1 MNIRRVVFQ
10 AFFLLG
16 AASMLM
22 AQEKANRSD
31 NERWQQR
38 VNYYMEI
45 DMNVETNRFQGVQ
58 KLDYTNNSPE
68 DLNMVF
74 YHLYFNAFQP
84 GSMMDVRSRT
94 IQDPDRRVGDRIS
107 KLSDDE
113 IGYQKIFSLK
123 KDGIDLQ
130 YEVVGTI
137 LEVKLD
143 SPIKPGQTVTF
154 DMTFEGQV
162 PVQIRRTGR
171 DNAEGIRYSMAQW
184 FPKMAEYDYQ
194 GWHADEY
201 IGREFY
207 GVWGDFELKLSIDK
221 DYVVG
226 GTGYLQNPLEIGHG
240 YENPGD
246 NVNQKIV
253 DGKLTWH
260 FIAPDVHDFMWAADP
275 EYLHNKL
282 TMKNG
287 TVLHFFHQEG
297 QNSDNWEKLRPL
309 TEMSFEY
316 ANKYFGQ
323 YPYKQFSVIQGGDGG
338 MEYPMSTLIT
348 GNRGSLLG
356 VTIHESMHD
365 WYHGV
370 LGSNE
375 ALHPWMDEG
384 FTSYASSR
392 ISQHISMA
400 TKGESAPVPTI
411 ETIGSRSGQGSYLR
425 SAASGNEEAM
435 STHSDHYDLNGI
447 YSAAAY
453 GKGAVWMSQMGYV
466 IGEEARDRGLL
477 EYFNRWKFKHPN
489 PNDVLRVMEDVS
501 GLELDWYNEYFVFT
515 TKQVDYGIK
524 DVVGEDQKTK
534 VTLERVK
541 KMPMPMDV
549 VVTYTD
555 GTKEVHYMALRMM
568 RGEKPAETN
577 DKRIVHEDWP
587 WTHPSYELTVD
598 RPISEIA
605 SIVIDP
611 SGRMADTDRKNNSWE
626 AEKTR
631 KEEVISKNR
640 LILNRYHGL

>member
-1 MNIRRVVFQ
+1 MV
-10 AFFLLG
+10 
-16 AASMLM
+16 M
-22 AQEKANRSD
+22 AQGKANRSD

-45 DMNVETNRFQGVQ
+45 DMDVETNRYQGVQ
-58 KLDYTNNSPE
+58 KLDYTNNSPD

-107 KLSDDE
+107 KLSEDE

-123 KDGIDLQ
+123 KDGKDLE

-143 SPIKPGQTVTF
+143 KPIKSGETVTF
-154 DMTFEGQV
+154 DMTFEAQV

-171 DNAEGIRYSMAQW
+171 DNAEGVRYSMAQW

-207 GVWGDFELKLSIDK
+207 GVWGDFELKLKIDK

-246 NVNQKIV
+246 VVNQKVV
-253 DGKLTWH
+253 DGKLEWH

-275 EYLHNKL
+275 DYLHNKL

-287 TVLHFFHQEG
+287 TVLHFLHQKG
-297 QNSDNWEKLRPL
+297 QNTENWEKLRPL

-392 ISQHISMA
+392 ISQHISRTM
-400 TKGESAPVPTI
+400 KGESAPATTL
-411 ETIGSRSGQGSYLR
+411 ENIGSRSGQGGYLR
-425 SAASGNEEAM
+425 AAKSGREEAM

-447 YSAAAY
+447 YGAQAY

-477 EYFNRWKFKHPN
+477 EYFDRWKFKHPN

-501 GLELDWYNEYFVFT
+501 GLELDWYNEYFVYT
-515 TKQVDYGIK
+515 TKQIDYGIK
-524 DVVGEDQKTK
+524 DVVGEGQKTK
-534 VTLERVK
+534 VSLERVN
-541 KMPMPMDV
+541 KMPMPIDV

-568 RGEKPAETN
+568 RGEKPAETA
-577 DKRIVHEDWP
+577 DKRVVHEDWP
-587 WTHPSYELTVD
+587 WTHPTYDLTVD

-605 SIVIDP
+605 SVVIDP
-611 SGRMADTDRKNNSWE
+611 SGRMADVNKDNNKWE
-626 AEKTR
+626 ATAIEKKR
-631 KEEVISKNR
+631 
-640 LILNRYHGL
+640 

>member
-10 AFFLLG
+10 VFFLLG

-626 AEKTR
+626 AEKLEKKR
-631 KEEVISKNR
+631 
-640 LILNRYHGL
+640 

>member
-16 AASMLM
+16 IASLLV

-45 DMNVETNRFQGVQ
+45 DMDVETNRFQGVQ
-58 KLDYTNNSPE
+58 KLDYTNNSPD
-68 DLNMVF
+68 DLKMVF

-94 IQDPDRRVGDRIS
+94 IEDPDRRVGDRIS

-113 IGYQKIFSLK
+113 IGYQKIASLK
-123 KDGIDLQ
+123 KDGKDLQ

-137 LEVKLD
+137 LEVQLD
-143 SPIKPGQTVTF
+143 KPIKSGETVTF
-154 DMTFEGQV
+154 DMVFEGQV

-171 DNAEGIRYSMAQW
+171 DNREGIRYSMAQW

-246 NVNQKIV
+246 QVNKKIV

-275 EYLHNKL
+275 DYLHNKL

-287 TVLHFFHQEG
+287 TVLHFFHQGG
-297 QNSDNWEKLRPL
+297 QNTDNWEKLRPL

-392 ISQHISMA
+392 ISQHITMA
-400 TKGESAPVPTI
+400 TKGELAPATTI
-411 ETIGSRSGQGSYLR
+411 ENIGSRSGQGSYLR
-425 SAASGNEEAM
+425 SAAGGREEAM
-435 STHSDHYDLNGI
+435 STHSDHYDLNGV

-611 SGRMADTDRKNNSWE
+611 SGRMADTNRENNTWE
-626 AEKTR
+626 AEKLEKKR
-631 KEEVISKNR
+631 
-640 LILNRYHGL
+640 

>member
-1 MNIRRVVFQ
+1 MNIRRVVLQ
-10 AFFLLG
+10 ASLLLSVS
-16 AASMLM
+16 AMMM
-22 AQEKANRSD
+22 AQGLADRSR
-31 NERWQQR
+31 NERWQQQA
-38 VNYYMEI
+38 NYYMEVEM
-45 DMNVETNRFQGVQ
+45 DVETNKFFGEQ
-58 KLDYTNNSPE
+58 KIEYTNNSPDE
-68 DLNMVF
+68 LNQVF

-94 IQDPDRRVGDRIS
+94 IKDPDRRVQDRIS
-107 KLSDDE
+107 KLKENE
-113 IGYQKIFSLK
+113 IGYQRITSLK
-123 KDGIDLQ
+123 QNGQELK
-130 YEVVGTI
+130 YEVSGTV
-137 LEVKLD
+137 LEVKLNQ
-143 SPIKPGQTVTF
+143 PIKPGETVTF
-154 DMTFEGQV
+154 DMVWNGQV
-162 PVQIRRTGR
+162 PVQIRRSGR
-171 DNAEGIRYSMAQW
+171 DNSEGVRYSMAQW

-207 GVWGDFELKLSIDK
+207 GVWGDYELKLTIDK

-226 GTGYLQNPLEIGHG
+226 GTGYLQNPQEIGHG
-240 YENPGD
+240 YEEEGQT
-246 NVNQKIV
+246 VNKKV
-253 DGKLTWH
+253 VNGKLTWH

-275 EYLHNKL
+275 DYLHNKL

-287 TVLHFFHQEG
+287 VVLHFLHQEG
-297 QNSDNWEKLRPL
+297 QNSENWEKLRPL

-316 ANKYFGQ
+316 ANEYFGQ

-392 ISQHISMA
+392 ISAHIRKVTTDA
-400 TKGESAPVPTI
+400 DDVPVTI
-411 ETIGSRSGQGSYLR
+411 ENIGSGSGQRSYLN
-425 SAASGNEEAM
+425 SAKSGREEAM
-435 STHSDHYDLNGI
+435 STHSDHYEYNGI

-466 IGEEARDRGLL
+466 IGEEARDKGLI

-489 PNDVLRVMEDVS
+489 PNDVLRVFEDVS

-515 TKQVDYGIK
+515 TKQIDYAVK
-524 DVVGEDQKTK
+524 EVVGEGNKTK
-534 VTLERVK
+534 VTLDKVG
-541 KMPMPMDV
+541 KMPMPTDV
-549 VVTYTD
+549 VITYKD

-587 WTHPSYELTVD
+587 WTNPSYEFSVD
-598 RPISEIA
+598 RPISDIV
-605 SIVIDP
+605 SVVIDP
-611 SGRMADTDRKNNSWE
+611 SGRMADVDKENNKWV
-626 AEKTR
+626 AEKLD
-631 KEEVISKNR
+631 KKK
-640 LILNRYHGL
+640 

>member
-1 MNIRRVVFQ
+1 MNIRRVMFQ
-10 AFFLLG
+10 AFLLVG
-16 AASMLM
+16 VASLLT
-22 AQEKANRSD
+22 AQQKANRSD

-45 DMNVETNRFQGVQ
+45 DMDVETNRFQGVQ
-58 KLDYTNNSPE
+58 KLDYTNNSPD
-68 DLNMVF
+68 DLKMVF

-107 KLSDDE
+107 KLSDDQ
-113 IGYQKIFSLK
+113 IGYQKISSLK
-123 KDGIDLQ
+123 KDGKDVQ

-154 DMTFEGQV
+154 DMIFNGQV

-171 DNAEGIRYSMAQW
+171 DNSEGVRYSMAQW

-207 GVWGDFELKLSIDK
+207 GVWGDIELKLSIDK

-246 NVNQKIV
+246 QVNKKIV

-260 FIAPDVHDFMWAADP
+260 FVAPDVHDFMWAADP
-275 EYLHNKL
+275 DYLHNKL

-287 TVLHFFHQEG
+287 VVLHFFHQEG
-297 QNSDNWEKLRPL
+297 QNTENWEKLRPL

-316 ANKYFGQ
+316 ANQYFGQ

-392 ISQHISMA
+392 ISQHISR
-400 TKGESAPVPTI
+400 TSKGETAPATTI
-411 ETIGSRSGQGSYLR
+411 ENIGSRSGQGSYLR
-425 SAASGNEEAM
+425 SAASGREEAM
-435 STHSDHYDLNGI
+435 STHSDHYEFNGI

-501 GLELDWYNEYFVFT
+501 GLELDWYNEYFVYT
-515 TKQVDYGIK
+515 TKQVDYGIQG
-524 DVVGEDQKTK
+524 VVGEGQKTK
-534 VTLERVK
+534 VNLERVK
-541 KMPMPMDV
+541 KMPMPVDV
-549 VVTYTD
+549 VITYTD

-605 SIVIDP
+605 SVVIDP
-611 SGRMADTDRKNNSWE
+611 SGRMADTNKENNKWE
-626 AEKTR
+626 ATAIEKKR
-631 KEEVISKNR
+631 
-640 LILNRYHGL
+640 

>member
-1 MNIRRVVFQ
+1 M
-10 AFFLLG
+10 
-16 AASMLM
+16 MM
-22 AQEKANRSD
+22 AQGLADRSR
-31 NERWQQR
+31 NERWQQQA
-38 VNYYMEI
+38 NYYMEVEM
-45 DMNVETNRFQGVQ
+45 DVETNKFFGEQ
-58 KLDYTNNSPE
+58 KIEYTNNSPDE
-68 DLNMVF
+68 LNQVF

-94 IQDPDRRVGDRIS
+94 IKDPDRRVQDRIS
-107 KLSDDE
+107 KLKENE
-113 IGYQKIFSLK
+113 IGYQRITSLK
-123 KDGIDLQ
+123 QNGQELK
-130 YEVVGTI
+130 YEVSGTV
-137 LEVKLD
+137 LEVKLNQ
-143 SPIKPGQTVTF
+143 PIKPGETVTF
-154 DMTFEGQV
+154 DMVWNGQV
-162 PVQIRRTGR
+162 PVQIRRSGR
-171 DNAEGIRYSMAQW
+171 DNSEGVRYSMAQW

-207 GVWGDFELKLSIDK
+207 GVWGDYELKLTIDK

-226 GTGYLQNPLEIGHG
+226 GTGYLQNPQEIGHG
-240 YENPGD
+240 YEEEGQT
-246 NVNQKIV
+246 VNKKV
-253 DGKLTWH
+253 VNGKLTWH

-275 EYLHNKL
+275 DYLHNKL

-287 TVLHFFHQEG
+287 VVLHFLHQEG
-297 QNSDNWEKLRPL
+297 QNSENWEKLRPL

-316 ANKYFGQ
+316 ANEYFGQ

-392 ISQHISMA
+392 ISAHIRKVTTDA
-400 TKGESAPVPTI
+400 DDVPVTI
-411 ETIGSRSGQGSYLR
+411 ENIGSGSGQRSYLN
-425 SAASGNEEAM
+425 SAKSGREEAM
-435 STHSDHYDLNGI
+435 STHSDHYEYNGI

-466 IGEEARDRGLL
+466 IGEEARDKGLI

-489 PNDVLRVMEDVS
+489 PNDVLRVFEDVS

-515 TKQVDYGIK
+515 TKQIDYAVK
-524 DVVGEDQKTK
+524 EVVGEGNKTK
-534 VTLERVK
+534 VTLDKVG
-541 KMPMPMDV
+541 KMPMPTDV
-549 VVTYTD
+549 VITYKD

-587 WTHPSYELTVD
+587 WTNPSYEFSVD
-598 RPISEIA
+598 RPISDIV
-605 SIVIDP
+605 SVVIDP
-611 SGRMADTDRKNNSWE
+611 SGRMADVDKENNKWV
-626 AEKTR
+626 AEKLD
-631 KEEVISKNR
+631 KKK
-640 LILNRYHGL
+640 

>member
-16 AASMLM
+16 AASLLV

-45 DMNVETNRFQGVQ
+45 DMDVETNRFQGIQ
-58 KLDYTNNSPE
+58 KLDYTNNSPD
-68 DLNMVF
+68 DLKMVF

-94 IQDPDRRVGDRIS
+94 IEDPDRRVGDRIS

-113 IGYQKIFSLK
+113 IGYQKIASLK
-123 KDGIDLQ
+123 KDGKDLQ

-137 LEVKLD
+137 LEVQLD
-143 SPIKPGQTVTF
+143 KPIKSGETVTF
-154 DMTFEGQV
+154 DMVFEGQV

-171 DNAEGIRYSMAQW
+171 DNREGIRYSMAQW

-246 NVNQKIV
+246 QVNKKIV

-275 EYLHNKL
+275 DYLHNKL

-287 TVLHFFHQEG
+287 TVLHFFHQKG
-297 QNSDNWEKLRPL
+297 QNTDNWEKLRPL

-400 TKGESAPVPTI
+400 TKGESAPATTI

-425 SAASGNEEAM
+425 SAAGGREEAM
-435 STHSDHYDLNGI
+435 STHSDHYDLNGV

-626 AEKTR
+626 AEKLEKKR
-631 KEEVISKNR
+631 
-640 LILNRYHGL
+640 